1 VVAGGGSLQDYNH
14 AERRLWQDASA
25 ILFQIGLKPG
35 DTLADLGCGDGYF
48 SIPAARIVGDSGKIY
63 ALDISTEAIS
73 DLNASASTAGLKN
86 IQTAVGATESTVL
99 CHNCSDVVLLANVLH
114 DFADPI
120 AALNNASS
128 MLKSGGIL
136 ANLDWKKD
144 IGQIHGPPFARRFD
158 QAKAIDLLRQTGFKV
173 MSSTLAGRFHYLLI
187 AEVV

>member
-1 VVAGGGSLQDYNH
+1 MAGGGSLKDYNH

-63 ALDISTEAIS
+63 AIDISIEAIS
-73 DLNASASTAGLKN
+73 ELKTGASAAGLNN
-86 IQTAVGATESTVL
+86 IQTAVGAAESTLL
-99 CHNCSDVVLLANVLH
+99 CHNCADVVLLANVLH

-120 AALNNASS
+120 AALKNASS
-128 MLKSGGIL
+128 MLKRGGVL

-144 IGQIHGPPFARRFD
+144 KGQIHGPPFTRRFD
-158 QAKAIDLLRQTGFKV
+158 QAKASNLLQQTGFKV
-173 MSSTLAGRFHYLLI
+173 MSSKLAGPFHYLLI